1 MLAGMGNRV
10 ARNIVLLIAAAALGA
25 TLGAVTKFGLGHDLA
40 TARTAKPEP
49 MKSALS
55 EP

>member
-1 MLAGMGNRV
+1 MLASMGDNV
-10 ARNIVLLIAAAALGA
+10 ARNVLLLVLAAAFGA
-25 TLGAVTKFGLGHDLA
+25 ALGAVTKFGLGHDLA
-40 TARTAKPEP
+40 SAGIAKPEP